1 MILNSKKLRKL
12 RTNPKLFFKDAIE
25 KKVFWLSGVYNKYLP
40 KKHKGFAQYT
50 IISAVYNVEKYL
62 DDYFNSIINQR
73 LDFKKSIFMIL
84 VDDGSTDNSAQIIK
98 KYQKKYPKNIVYL
111 YKENGG
117 QASARNLG
125 LKYMRKNNYKTP
137 WVTFTDPDDFL
148 DRNYFY
154 EVDKFLATHQDDDIC
169 MIGCNVIFYYEKQ
182 KLYKDN
188 HALNFKFKNGIQVK
202 ENYNLDS
209 FIQLSAAS
217 CFMNIGYLDKLLFDE
232 KLKPNFEDAKF
243 INEYL
248 LDNINLKSAF
258 LPTVKYFY
266 RKREDGSSTLDL
278 KLKSKNYYLN
288 VTRNGYLKILSDCV
302 KNKRDIPLFVQN
314 LVLYD
319 LCWQI
324 KPLINSPEKLSIL
337 NESEQQE
344 YLNLLDKIFSFIEI
358 ETVVN
363 FSLAGCWFFYKVGI
377 LNCFKNEKP
386 AFQIAYIE
394 DYDPYKEQILLTYY
408 TGDDKDIESILIDRE
423 EVYVDYKKIVKY
435 DFLDR
440 VFCYQKRLWVH
451 IPKNAKDRLEVLI
464 NNEQGMVGKYGEYFL
479 DVKNI
484 RKEFQKRLPKSNIW
498 LLMDRDYEADDNA
511 EHLYRYIM
519 QNHPEREIVFALRK
533 ESLDWERLEKEG
545 FNLVEFGS
553 LEFERIIKKASKV
566 ISSHA
571 DGYLTRYITSKQQF
585 IFIQHGV
592 IPNDLSKWLNSK
604 KIDLF
609 VTSTKAEYKSIANDY
624 NRYKFG
630 KKEVALIGLARHD
643 ALLKNNKTNTKQILI
658 MPTWRHYLSGLMIG
672 NSGIR
677 ELKDD
682 FKESEYF
689 QKWNLLLD
697 SNTLQK
703 LCEKYSYTIV
713 FNPHPNII
721 PYLKDFNIP
730 SYVKIA
736 NQSESLQKLFCNSS
750 LMITDYSSVAFE
762 MAYLNKPVLYYQ
774 FDQEDFFSSHTLQ
787 KGYFDYRKNGFGP
800 VVEKEENLLK
810 ELENLLQDNCRVFGV
825 YKDNIDLT
833 FAFKD
838 GKCCERIYNILKNS
852 NHGVKYL
859 IT

>member
-1 MILNSKKLRKL
+1 
-12 RTNPKLFFKDAIE
+12 T
-25 KKVFWLSGVYNKYLP
+25 
-40 KKHKGFAQYT
+40 QYA

-62 DDYFNSIINQR
+62 DDYFKSIINQR
-73 LDFKKSIFMIL
+73 LDFKKNIFMIL

-125 LKYMRKNNYKTP
+125 LKYMQENDYQIP

-188 HALNFKFKNGIQVK
+188 HALNFKFKSGVQVK

-266 RKREDGSSTLDL
+266 RKREDGNSTLDNSNKYSDLYLLVSRRGCL
-278 KLKSKNYYLN
+278 KLLQENKFYDIFIQN
-288 VTRNGYLKILSDCV
+288 VC
-302 KNKRDIPLFVQN
+302 
-314 LVLYD
+314 LYHFF
-319 LCWQI
+319 WQI
-324 KPLINSPEKLSIL
+324 KTLVNSPEKLSFMS
-337 NESEQQE
+337 ESEKQR
-344 YLNLLDKIFSFIEI
+344 YLELLDQ
-358 ETVVN
+358 N
-363 FSLAGCWFFYKVGI
+363 FSYIDKNTIMEFNLAGCWFFHKIGI

-386 AFQIAYIE
+386 PFQIAYIE

-408 TGDDKDIESILIDRE
+408 TGDDENIESIFVDGE
-423 EVYVDYKKIVKY
+423 EVYADYKKIVKY

-440 VFCYQKRLWVH
+440 VFCYQKRLWAH
-451 IPKNAKDRLEVLI
+451 IPKNAKDKLENFIDGEQSKISFNGKHYQSI
-464 NNEQGMVGKYGEYFL
+464 NIK
-479 DVKNI
+479 DI
-484 RKEFQKRLPKSNIW
+484 RQEFQKRLPKSNIW

-553 LEFERIIKKASKV
+553 FEFERIIKKASKV

-571 DGYLTRYITSKQQF
+571 DDYLMKYITPRQQF
-585 IFIQHGV
+585 IFLQHGV
-592 IPNDLSKWLNSK
+592 IKDDLSKWLNSK

-609 VTSTKAEYKSIANDY
+609 ITSTKAEYDSIANDY
-624 NRYKFG
+624 NHYKFG
-630 KKEVALIGLARHD
+630 KKEVVLTGLARHD

-658 MPTWRHYLSGLMIG
+658 MPTWRVNIVGASI
-672 NSGIR
+672 NSGAR
-677 ELKDD
+677 ELKEN
-682 FKESEYF
+682 FKQSEYF
-689 QKWNLLLD
+689 QKWNSLLNSDNLK
-697 SNTLQK
+697 K
-703 LCEKYSYTIV
+703 LCKLYSYTIV
-713 FNPHPNII
+713 FNPHPNIM
-721 PYLKDFNIP
+721 PYLKEFNLP
-730 SYVKIA
+730 SYIKIA
-736 NQSESLQKLFCNSS
+736 NQDESLQVLFCNSS

-825 YKDNIDLT
+825 YKDNIDST

-838 GKCCERIYNILKNS
+838 GKCCERIYKVI
-852 NHGVKYL
+852 KYDK
-859 IT
+859 